1 MEQGQKLL
9 SSSASN
15 QMPTKPVKTSTT
27 TTPATT
33 THDDYYDTPDE
44 CSKFFRESA
53 FDFIQFGYNKTT
65 IEEKLI
71 YE

>member
-15 QMPTKPVKTSTT
+15 QILIKPVT

-33 THDDYYDTPDE
+33 THDDYYYDAPDE